1 MYESIIEK
9 LKIKNSKLGYAK
21 LSDNSV
27 IILRVAVVDVR
38 PREETSPFGVDF
50 EVNATTGVSA
60 YPSKEAMKK
69 VKDKPII
76 EPGRT
81 LSEGWERLDIVE
93 KKSAYEEVE
102 FTGETLGAYLIR
114 VEVEPIM
121 ASMNITVRTVKNE
134 PVYTVKWVPKVAWK
148 KIYTED

>member
-1 MYESIIEK
+1 MEK
-9 LKIKNSKLGYAK
+9 LKINNSKLGYAK
-21 LSDNSV
+21 LSDDSIV
-27 IILRVAVVDVR
+27 ILRVAVVDVR
-38 PREETSPFGVDF
+38 PHDGFSPFGVDF

-76 EPGRT
+76 EPGTPLR
-81 LSEGWERLDIVE
+81 EGWERLDIVE

-102 FTGETLGAYLIR
+102 FTDETLGTYLIR

-121 ASMNITVRTVKNE
+121 VSVNTTVRTVKNE
-134 PVYTVKWVPKVAWK
+134 PVYTVKWVPKVTWK
-148 KIYTED
+148 RSTSKEKE